1 MSERR
6 VSTEDVQRAV
16 DVLCSPSLSAIVDF
30 LAYASPDGDGSV
42 VVANHAGA
50 ARLDRHDQAE
60 VLHGRNP
67 VANVDPL
74 AYPTWA
80 DERADPSP
88 SNERNAYPLPGRRLA
103 SFMADARA
111 PDVVVVHTGRH
122 FFPESGGHVGEHG
135 SLGVIQSRAP
145 LLLSGAGIA
154 RAGVVA
160 THARIVDV
168 APTLAWLAGVD
179 AESMHDLDGRALDAY
194 AQVGARHVLG
204 LLWDGAPSNWLLN
217 LADTGVLPNVARLLD
232 RGVAYQGGA
241 IAEFPSVTLTNHT
254 SALTGVGP
262 GRHGVVGNIYV
273 EPATGKRVVPN
284 DATTWHRS
292 GEWLRPGVSTVF
304 ERVSAARPGAVTAS
318 IDEPVDRGAT
328 HSTMAV
334 IRALG
339 GSGAG
344 SAGASGDALTALLPD
359 PRTSAVAQQRW
370 VRDSPEFAWGSQ
382 IDDAGLSQVLQLWAR
397 ADSAPQLTWWN
408 STLTDAALHAGGPG
422 SELALAGLVDSDTR
436 LGIMLD
442 HLDRLGVL
450 DETVVLLTA
459 DHGFEGSDPECTGG
473 WADALAGAGL
483 RFRDEGAGFLYLE
496 TG

>member
-1 MSERR
+1 MRR
-6 VSTEDVQRAV
+6 PTATAR
-16 DVLCSPSLSAIVDF
+16 
-30 LAYASPDGDGSV
+30 V

-50 ARLDRHDQAE
+50 ARLDQHDNAE

-67 VANVDPL
+67 VGNVDPL

-80 DERADPSP
+80 DERADASP
-88 SNERNAYPLPGRRLA
+88 PNERNAYPLPGRRLA
-103 SFMADARA
+103 SFFADARA

-122 FFPESGGHVGEHG
+122 FFPEAGGHVGEHG

-154 RAGVVA
+154 PAGVVPA
-160 THARIVDV
+160 YARTVDV
-168 APTLAWLAGVD
+168 APTLGWLAGVD
-179 AESMHDLDGRALDAY
+179 GASMLDLDGRVLDAY
-194 AQVGARHVLG
+194 AQPAASHVLG
-204 LLWDGAPSNWLLN
+204 LLWDGAPSNWLLH
-217 LADTGVLPNVARLLD
+217 LAGNGVLPNVARLLE

-262 GRHGVVGNIYV
+262 GRHGVVGNVYV
-273 EPATGKRVVPN
+273 EPSTGQRVVPN
-284 DATTWHRS
+284 DASTWHRS
-292 GEWLRPGVSTVF
+292 AEWLRPGVSTVF
-304 ERVSAARPGAVTAS
+304 ERITAARPGAVTAS

-334 IRALG
+334 VRAIG

-344 SAGASGDALTALLPD
+344 STGASGGALTALLPD
-359 PRTSAVAQQRW
+359 PTTSAVAQQRW
-370 VRDSPEFAWGSQ
+370 VRESPEFSWGSQ
-382 IDDAGLSQVLQLWAR
+382 IDDAGLSQVLQLWER
-397 ADSAPQLTWWN
+397 AATAPLLTWWN
-408 STLTDAALHAGGPG
+408 STLTDSALHAGGPG

-442 HLDRLGVL
+442 HLERLGVL
-450 DETVVLLTA
+450 DDTVVLLTA

-473 WADALAGAGL
+473 WADVLAGAGL

-496 TG
+496 SG

>member
-1 MSERR
+1 MVR
-6 VSTEDVQRAV
+6 RAV
-16 DVLCSPSLSAIVDF
+16 DVLCSAELAAIVDF
-30 LAYASPDGDGSV
+30 VGYAAPDGDGSV

-50 ARLDRHDQAE
+50 ARLDQQDNVE

-67 VANVDPL
+67 VATVDPF
-74 AYPTWA
+74 AFPTWA

-88 SNERNAYPLPGRRLA
+88 PNGRNSYPLPGRRLG
-103 SFMADARA
+103 SFFADDRA

-154 RAGVVA
+154 AGGLVDA
-160 THARIVDV
+160 HARTVDV
-168 APTLAWLAGVD
+168 APTLAWLAGVS
-179 AESMHDLDGRALDAY
+179 AESMADLDGRVLDAY
-194 AQVGARHVLG
+194 AQPGASHVLG
-204 LLWDGAPSNWLLN
+204 LLWDGAPSNWLLH
-217 LADTGVLPNVARLLD
+217 LADIGALPNVARLLA
-232 RGVAYQGGA
+232 RGVAYRAGA

-262 GRHGVVGNIYV
+262 GRHGVVGNVYFDRM
-273 EPATGKRVVPN
+273 TGQRVVPN

-292 GEWLRPGVSTVF
+292 AEWLRGGVRTVF
-304 ERVSAARPGAVTAS
+304 ERVAQARPGAVTAC

-339 GSGAG
+339 GSGADSPG
-344 SAGASGDALTALLPD
+344 AGGDVLTGLLPD
-359 PRTSAVAQQRW
+359 PTTSAVAQQRW

-382 IDDAGLSQVLQLWAR
+382 IDDAGLSQVLQLWER
-397 ADSAPQLTWWN
+397 VDSAPALTWWN
-408 STLTDAALHAGGPG
+408 STLTDSALHAGGPG
-422 SELALAGLVDSDTR
+422 SEVALAGLVDSDTR

-442 HLDRLGVL
+442 HLEGLGVL
-450 DETVVLLTA
+450 DDTVVLLTA
-459 DHGFEGSDPECTGG
+459 DHGFEGSDPACIGG
-473 WADALAGAGL
+473 WADALGRAGL
-483 RFRDEGAGFLYLE
+483 RCRDEGAGFLYLE
-496 TG
+496 AE